1 MARHEHRLP
10 IDHFSLLLE
19 DGRELQV
26 TGCRQ
31 VLVYEDDCVLIR
43 LKDRKVRVCGTG
55 LTLHGYFGDE
65 IVIGGLIRSV
75 CLEAI

>member
-1 MARHEHRLP
+1 MAKHEHRP
-10 IDHFSLLLE
+10 PTEHFQLLLE

-31 VLVYEDDCVLIR
+31 VLIYEDDCVLIR
-43 LKDRKVRVCGTG
+43 LKERKVRVCGQG

-65 IVIGGLIRSV
+65 IVIGGFIQSV